1 MKRRILF
8 GAAAVLLLLLAW
20 QLPTGW
26 YDTLPRQ
33 ADTPPLPF
41 RGVTLLRVTF
51 LVEAIVFLWLAISS
65 WTWRRLDESQL
76 VRVPRAAAPPFDLS
90 PRNAALALA
99 VVTLLGIALRL
110 YHLGSDLWLDEI
122 TPVVDYGPMPFVQVI
137 GSYLRTNNH
146 LLNTLL
152 IKLSI
157 GMFGENESSVRLFA
171 MLFGAATI
179 PAFYWFARIV
189 LSRWASLAAAAI
201 LAVSYH
207 HIFFSQNARGYSAY
221 LFFAIV
227 SSGLMIRALAD
238 DKWWRWI
245 LYVISMVLGFA
256 ALAHTAFVFVAHV
269 IVASVALL
277 QVKRRGGSA
286 WPLARRVGTVFGASG
301 FLSFQLY
308 AAPLPEMYAVITHLY
323 VREATGNAPVSME
336 FARELVRG
344 LAAGF
349 GGVVPAMI
357 IAFIGFAGILFL
369 QKKNWLVTS
378 TLALPP
384 MLTAMFLVVRGLSF
398 SPRFFLL
405 LLPLGILTIIALAE
419 AGGKPRRA
427 ALVGGI
433 VSIASLVSLVG
444 YYRTPKQSYRSAI
457 RFLED
462 ARKPDEKVVVVYA
475 AEGGIRYYLH
485 RARVSDTTAYEYA
498 RSVSRFDSLVS
509 DPRAQTVVTTFPRVL
524 HADLPD
530 VYSRITREWHPRQ
543 VFPATVGDG
552 EITVWNR
559 K

>member
-8 GAAAVLLLLLAW
+8 GAAALLLLLLAW

-41 RGVTLLRVTF
+41 RGVTLLRITF
-51 LVEAIVFLWLAISS
+51 LVEAVVFLWLAISS
-65 WTWRRLDESQL
+65 WTWQRLDETQL
-76 VRVPRAAAPPFDLS
+76 VRVPRAAAAPLDLS
-90 PRNAALALA
+90 RRNAALALA
-99 VVTLLGIALRL
+99 IITFVGIVLRC

-152 IKLSI
+152 MKLSVSLL
-157 GMFGENESSVRLFA
+157 GESEWTIRLPA

-179 PAFYWFARIV
+179 PAFYWFSRIV
-189 LSRWASLAAAAI
+189 LSRWASLASAGI

-207 HIFFSQNARGYSAY
+207 HVFFSQNARGYSAY
-221 LFFAIV
+221 VSFAIV
-227 SSGLMIRALAD
+227 ASGLLIRALED
-238 DKWWRWI
+238 DEWWRWV
-245 LYVISMVLGFA
+245 LYVVSMVFGFA
-256 ALAHTAFVFVAHV
+256 ALANTAFVFAAHV
-269 IVASVALL
+269 IMAAVALL

-286 WPLARRVGTVFGASG
+286 LPLARRLVTVFGAAG

-323 VREATGNAPVSME
+323 VREATGYAPLSME

-344 LAAGF
+344 LGAGF

-357 IAFIGFAGILFL
+357 VAFIGFAGILFL
-369 QKKNWLVTS
+369 FRKNWLVS
-378 TLALPP
+378 SALALPP
-384 MLTAMFLVVRGLSF
+384 VLTAMFLVVRGLSF

-405 LLPLGILTIIALAE
+405 LLPLGILTIMALAE
-419 AGGKPRRA
+419 TGNRPRRA

-433 VSIASLVSLVG
+433 VSIASLISLVS
-444 YYRTPKQSYRSAI
+444 YYRIPKQSYRTAI
-457 RFLED
+457 RFLEGV
-462 ARKPDEKVVVVYA
+462 RKPDEKVVVVYA

-485 RARVSDTTAYEYA
+485 RARVSDTAAYEYA
-498 RSVSRFDSLVS
+498 RTVPRFDSLVS

-524 HADLPD
+524 HADLPAIYD
-530 VYSRITREWHPRQ
+530 RITSEWHPQQ

-552 EITVWNR
+552 EITVWKR